1 MSFHRVF
8 PPGRLLRPVAAAAAL
23 AAALAG
29 CAPES
34 GEPDWIDRLSGLS
47 RDGKPVP
54 QPPAVEGRPYPNL
67 ASVPARAP
75 RPVVA
80 ARDAEIAALDAER
93 RAAEQR
99 REALAEGR
107 PAGAGNAAAA
117 SPVGVVV
124 PDEIGAFSREDEAV
138 LRRALGL
145 AAQGQ
150 GRRIRLAGE
159 ARAALATADRLS
171 RLGFDRGRV
180 DLVPS
185 PETRGERKAVEI
197 TVAGSAPGR

>member
-8 PPGRLLRPVAAAAAL
+8 RPGPLLRPVVAAVAL
-23 AAALAG
+23 VAALAG

-80 ARDAEIAALDAER
+80 ARDAEIEIL
-93 RAAEQR
+93 RAP
-99 REALAEGR
+99 L
-107 PAGAGNAAAA
+107 
-117 SPVGVVV
+117 
-124 PDEIGAFSREDEAV
+124 
-138 LRRALGL
+138 LL
-145 AAQGQ
+145 
-150 GRRIRLAGE
+150 
-159 ARAALATADRLS
+159 
-171 RLGFDRGRV
+171 
-180 DLVPS
+180 
-185 PETRGERKAVEI
+185 ET
-197 TVAGSAPGR
+197 

>member
-1 MSFHRVF
+1 VSFHRVF
-8 PPGRLLRPVAAAAAL
+8 WRGPLLRSAAAAAAL
-23 AAALAG
+23 VAALAG

-47 RDGKPVP
+47 REGKPFP

-67 ASVPARAP
+67 ASVPTRAP
-75 RPVVA
+75 RPVLA
-80 ARDAEIAALDAER
+80 ARDAEIAALDADR

-107 PAGAGNAAAA
+107 PAGPGRSATG
-117 SPVGVVV
+117 SPLGMVV
-124 PDEIGAFSREDEAV
+124 PDEIGAFSREDEEV
-138 LRRALGL
+138 LRRAAGL
-145 AAQGQ
+145 AAQGA

-171 RLGFDRGRV
+171 RLGVDRGRI
-180 DLVPS
+180 DLLPS
-185 PETRGERKAVEI
+185 PEMRGERKAVEI
-197 TVAGSAPGR
+197 SVAGGAPGR

>member
-8 PPGRLLRPVAAAAAL
+8 RPGPLLRPVVAAVAL
-23 AAALAG
+23 VAALAG

-67 ASVPARAP
+67 ASVPTRAP

-80 ARDAEIAALDAER
+80 ARDARDAAR

-107 PAGAGNAAAA
+107 PAGAGSAPAG
-117 SPVGVVV
+117 SRMGVVV
-124 PDEIGAFSREDEAV
+124 PDEIGAFSREDEEVLGRAV
-138 LRRALGL
+138 GL
-145 AAQGQ
+145 AAQGP
-150 GRRIRLAGE
+150 GRRIRLSGE

-171 RLGFDRGRV
+171 RLGFDRGRI